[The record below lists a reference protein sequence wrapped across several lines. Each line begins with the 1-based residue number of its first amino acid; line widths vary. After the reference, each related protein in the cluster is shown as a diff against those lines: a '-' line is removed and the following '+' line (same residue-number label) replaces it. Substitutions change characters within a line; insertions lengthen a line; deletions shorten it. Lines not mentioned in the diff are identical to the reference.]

1 MRLSEKS
8 GHTNT
13 ARVLRMIW
21 LSRGISRT
29 ELARALRLD
38 KSTVTNIVSQL
49 IDIGI
54 VQGTEEGKA
63 GPLGGRKP
71 IRLDI
76 NRSYGCV
83 AGFEIRPDSYTATA
97 VDLDGKILF
106 SETASLSASG
116 NNLASVFLDLLDHI
130 STKTTASGMRLIG
143 AGVGVSG
150 IVNPYSG
157 VIYQSIPLDIREPFD
172 FSRAAAASL
181 DLPVR
186 VENDANCCCW
196 GELAFHKR
204 ARLQDFLFA
213 LVEFRDRRRPRVP
226 FGGVAVGLGVVIGGR
241 VHYGRDF
248 SAGEF
253 RSVYSPPGGS
263 GQFTLTEAEMLRVQ
277 ENAGLFRYFLH
288 ELAANLALLVN
299 TLNLS
304 HVFIGGAIER
314 YGKKVIPVLRQ
325 AIRDNWAYPNEVRC
339 TISFSSHGENAV
351 AYGAAG
357 MLLER
362 VFSQAVPGRI
372 SGTEQDGLGLW
383 TLIGTHAS

>member
-172 FSRAAAASL
+172 FSRAAAASSG
-181 DLPVR
+181 V
-186 VENDANCCCW
+186 
-196 GELAFHKR
+196 
-204 ARLQDFLFA
+204 
-213 LVEFRDRRRPRVP
+213 PR
-226 FGGVAVGLGVVIGGR
+226 GVI
-241 VHYGRDF
+241 
-248 SAGEF
+248 SQ
-253 RSVYSPPGGS
+253 PG
-263 GQFTLTEAEMLRVQ
+263 
-277 ENAGLFRYFLH
+277 
-288 ELAANLALLVN
+288 
-299 TLNLS
+299 
-304 HVFIGGAIER
+304 
-314 YGKKVIPVLRQ
+314 
-325 AIRDNWAYPNEVRC
+325 
-339 TISFSSHGENAV
+339 
-351 AYGAAG
+351 
-357 MLLER
+357 
-362 VFSQAVPGRI
+362 
-372 SGTEQDGLGLW
+372 
-383 TLIGTHAS
+383 

>member
-1 MRLSEKS
+1 MLRL
-8 GHTNT
+8 
-13 ARVLRMIW
+13 IW

-38 KSTVTNIVSQL
+38 KSTVTNIVYQL
-49 IDIGI
+49 IEIGI
-54 VQGTEEGKA
+54 VHGTEEGKA
-63 GPLGGRKP
+63 GPQGGRKP

-97 VDLDGKILF
+97 VDLDGKIFF
-106 SETASLSASG
+106 SETASVSVSG
-116 NNLASVFLDLLDHI
+116 SNLAAVFLDLLDHI
-130 STKTTASGMRLIG
+130 SAKIAASGMHLIG

-172 FSRAAAASL
+172 FSRAASARL
-181 DLPVR
+181 ELPVR

-196 GELAFHKR
+196 GELAFHKS

-213 LVEFRDRRRPRVP
+213 LVEFRDRTPPQVAC
-226 FGGVAVGLGVVIGGR
+226 GGVAVGLGVVIGGR

-253 RSVYSPPGGS
+253 RSVTSTPGGV
-263 GQFTLTEAEMLRVQ
+263 GQFTLTETEMLQVRKDR
-277 ENAGLFRYFLH
+277 GLFRYFLQ

-304 HVFIGGAIER
+304 HVFVGGTIES
-314 YGKKVIPVLRQ
+314 YGTEVISVLRQ
-325 AIRDNWAYPNEVRC
+325 AIQDNWAYPNEVRC
-339 TISFSSHGENAV
+339 AIRFSSHGENAV

-362 VFSQAVPGRI
+362 VFSQAVPGRV
-372 SGTEQDGLGLW
+372 GEPEQDGFGLW
-383 TLIGTHAS
+383 TLIGARAS